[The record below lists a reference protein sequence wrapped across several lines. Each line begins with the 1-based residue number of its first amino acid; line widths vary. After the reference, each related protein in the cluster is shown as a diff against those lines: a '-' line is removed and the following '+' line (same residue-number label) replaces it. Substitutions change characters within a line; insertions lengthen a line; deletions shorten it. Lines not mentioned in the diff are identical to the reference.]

1 MTKNTNPDPAASD
14 ARLSQIRE
22 RHEQDAAE
30 YPFALSA
37 RIIAG
42 GRCSQLHADVGW
54 LLARLADVEPKASA
68 WDFIAERLDAAHAY
82 CHKHLMPK
90 AWGYNVWHAILE
102 DAIWLRARLDTR
114 ECQVKSV
121 LERTRKTANDNYKV
135 KAYGLAEAL
144 HYVADALEK
153 LL

>member
-1 MTKNTNPDPAASD
+1 MENKNLKADPAASD

-54 LLARLADVEPKASA
+54 LLARL
-68 WDFIAERLDAAHAY
+68 
-82 CHKHLMPK
+82 
-90 AWGYNVWHAILE
+90 
-102 DAIWLRARLDTR
+102 DTR
-114 ECQVKSV
+114 ERQVKSV
-121 LERTRKTANDNYKV
+121 LLSVRTTANQNYKI
-135 KAYGLAEAL
+135 KAYGVAEAL
-144 HYVADALEK
+144 HYVADQLEK
-153 LL
+153 MLK